1 MSNEVKVIA
10 VVDDDSTML
19 KAIERVLGAYGFT
32 TQVFSSA
39 EAFLDS
45 RAVNEAVC
53 LVLDIH
59 LHGISGIELGRRLK
73 AVRSKLPVIF
83 ITATEDELIHRE
95 AIELGGVAC
104 LHKPF
109 SANSLIGAINKATT

>member
-1 MSNEVKVIA
+1 MPNQAKIIA
-10 VVDDDSTML
+10 VVDDDSSML
-19 KAIERVLGAYGFT
+19 KAIERLLGAYGFNT
-32 TQVFSSA
+32 RVFSSA

-45 RAVNEAVC
+45 RAANEAVC

-59 LHGISGIELGRRLK
+59 LHGISGIELGQRLK

-83 ITATEDELIHRE
+83 ITATDDEVIHRE

-104 LHKPF
+104 LQKPF
-109 SANSLIGAINKATT
+109 SPDSLISAINKATN